1 MEEYEDMDDM
11 EFAEE
16 VDYEGAEEEEEE
28 EEDDEDE
35 EGYEY
40 AEGMAE
46 ENEEEEEEE
55 EEEEVGDY
63 DYEEEDRSAPIY
75 TVPPREIVAVEHPL
89 IIKNLENGIKTFG
102 RQPQWN
108 KILEGTEDECVPLFL
123 RIQDPTCEPILS
135 YNSITNNVLLKI
147 TVPKRTGRKRKR
159 GSQDPMTCDG
169 YPKSTTNNDEN
180 STSNIQSHSLNDK
193 PTSILRK
200 LRDNVGKYTVEAA
213 GAIEQ
218 SHRYRGLADYHQ
230 STSHAPFMS
239 HFEETA
245 FSANWG
251 KMREFKLGSD
261 KGWKPNEEII
271 PPPTFTHH
279 PLPFNW
285 GYRQNPLI
293 STEVDAETGETSIV
307 NRSKMP
313 KLEMQYVHCD
323 EEEDVPTKPHHAVP
337 DDPVLKDFVAALQQ
351 AMNERPIWTRR
362 ALQNRLVNEPGY
374 YLMKPALQYVGY
386 QFRSGP
392 WRDALIRY
400 GVDPR
405 KDPSCRIYQTIF
417 FKLYEEDERAPD
429 GQWKD
434 MRSQYTKSQVF
445 GTGDCPSHMFNGTS
459 LTLDGKV
466 WQICDITDPLLVP
479 LIQNAPMAKKY
490 DNNHDGYYNNGT
502 LAKIRAIMKTKLIAI
517 RSNKEIPE
525 NAFEVALSIPD
536 FVGGKDG
543 KKVHVPVPDM
553 RLTDEEIEQ
562 LREKGIIS
570 GMSGKG
576 VRHTDSRSK
585 RKQYRKG
592 GKAETKRAKQYGM
605 MKGPSTSKPKSSISV
620 PKHRKKKA
628 AKSDGKAVGPGV
640 NAVGAPGDISTEDA
654 IQMMDAWGGGEGEE
668 VEAEAEVEED
678 DEDDLEENSNEEEL
692 VEAELGSENDST
704 DSEDESEA
712 EKEKEMFIK
721 SYEARKVAAGFK

>member
-1 MEEYEDMDDM
+1 MEDYDDMDDF
-11 EFAEE
+11 EFEEE
-16 VDYEGAEEEEEE
+16 VDIEEEEEGE
-28 EEDDEDE
+28 GDE
-35 EGYEY
+35 E
-40 AEGMAE
+40 AEGIGMIE
-46 ENEEEEEEE
+46 ENEDED
-55 EEEEVGDY
+55 GDY
-63 DYEEEDRSAPIY
+63 DYDDEEEQSAPIY
-75 TVPPREIVAVEHPL
+75 TIPPREIVAVEHPL
-89 IIKNLENGIKTFG
+89 IVKNLENGIKTFG

-108 KILEGTEDECVPLFL
+108 KILEGTEDECIPLFL
-123 RIQDPTCEPILS
+123 RTKDPTCEPILS

-147 TVPKRTGRKRKR
+147 TVPKCTGRKRKR
-159 GSQDPMTCDG
+159 GSQDPYTDDG
-169 YPKSTTNNDEN
+169 RPASESTIGQNALGD
-180 STSNIQSHSLNDK
+180 IRSHSLNDK
-193 PTSILRK
+193 PASILRK

-218 SHRYRGLADYHQ
+218 SHRYRGLSDYHQ

-239 HFEETA
+239 HFKETA

-251 KMREFKLGSD
+251 KMREFKLGTD

-323 EEEDVPTKPHHAVP
+323 EDEDVPTKPFRAVP
-337 DDPVLKDFVAALQQ
+337 DDPVLKDFVTALQQ

-362 ALQNRLVNEPGY
+362 ALQNRLANEPGY

-434 MRSQYTKSQVF
+434 MRSQYTKHQVF

-479 LIQNAPMAKKY
+479 IIQTAPMAKAY

-517 RSNKEIPE
+517 RSNKVVPE
-525 NAFEVALSIPD
+525 NAFDVALSIPD
-536 FVGGKDG
+536 YVEGKDG

-553 RLTDEEIEQ
+553 RLTDEEIEK

-576 VRHTDSRSK
+576 VRHLDSRSK
-585 RKQYRKG
+585 RKKYRKG
-592 GKAETKRAKQYGM
+592 GGKLPTGTKRAKQYGM
-605 MKGPSTSKPKSSISV
+605 MKGPSTSKPKTSVSV
-620 PKHRKKKA
+620 PKPRTKDTA
-628 AKSDGKAVGPGV
+628 TSPDNDVTPDVTG
-640 NAVGAPGDISTEDA
+640 VGATGDISTEDTTK
-654 IQMMDAWGGGEGEE
+654 MMDDTWVDTVEGGGGEI
-668 VEAEAEVEED
+668 EAEVGEEG
-678 DEDDLEENSNEEEL
+678 DEEAEENGEEL
-692 VEAELGSENDST
+692 VEAELGSENEST
-704 DSEDESEA
+704 GSEDESEA

-721 SYEARKVAAGFK
+721 NYEARKVAGSNDH

>member
-1 MEEYEDMDDM
+1 MEDYEDMDDPDF
-11 EFAEE
+11 EEE
-16 VDYEGAEEEEEE
+16 VEVGEEDGEEYEEGEGMEAIEENDE
-28 EEDDEDE
+28 EED
-35 EGYEY
+35 
-40 AEGMAE
+40 
-46 ENEEEEEEE
+46 
-55 EEEEVGDY
+55 GDF
-63 DYEEEDRSAPIY
+63 DYEEEDQSAPVY
-75 TVPPREIVAVEHPL
+75 TIPPREIVAVEHPL
-89 IIKNLENGIKTFG
+89 IVKNLENGIKTFG

-108 KILEGTEDECVPLFL
+108 KILEGTEDECIPLFL
-123 RIQDPTCEPILS
+123 RIKDPTCEPILS

-159 GSQDPMTCDG
+159 GSQDPYTDDG
-169 YPKSTTNNDEN
+169 R
-180 STSNIQSHSLNDK
+180 STSQATSEKNSFGENQSHSLNDK
-193 PTSILRK
+193 PNSILRK

-218 SHRYRGLADYHQ
+218 SHRYRGLSDYHQ
-230 STSHAPFMS
+230 STSSATFMS
-239 HFEETA
+239 HFKETA

-251 KMREFKLGSD
+251 KMREFKLGTD

-323 EEEDVPTKPHHAVP
+323 EDEDVPTKPFRAVP
-337 DDPVLKDFVAALQQ
+337 DDPVLKDFVAALQL

-362 ALQNRLVNEPGY
+362 ALQNRLANEPGY

-434 MRSQYTKSQVF
+434 MRSQYTRHQVF

-466 WQICDITDPLLVP
+466 WQICDITDPLLAP
-479 LIQNAPMAKKY
+479 LIQNAPMAKQY

-517 RSNKEIPE
+517 RSKKVIPE
-525 NAFEVALSIPD
+525 NAFDVALSIPD
-536 FVGGKDG
+536 FVEGKDG

-553 RLTDEEIEQ
+553 RLTEEEIEK

-576 VRHTDSRSK
+576 VRHLDSRTK

-592 GKAETKRAKQYGM
+592 GKLPIKAKRAKQYGM
-605 MKGPSTSKPKSSISV
+605 MKGPSTSKPKASTTAAK
-620 PKHRKKKA
+620 PKKK
-628 AKSDGKAVGPGV
+628 KTPGPSDKGGDATPDIATVRV
-640 NAVGAPGDISTEDA
+640 QGDISTEDT
-654 IQMMDAWGGGEGEE
+654 IQMMDAEGEE
-668 VEAEAEVEED
+668 DEIEVDAEGEDDDEEAEE
-678 DEDDLEENSNEEEL
+678 NEEEEL
-692 VEAELGSENDST
+692 NDAELGSENEST

-721 SYEARKVAAGFK
+721 NYEARMGAGDGSSN

>member
-1 MEEYEDMDDM
+1 MEDYEDMEDI
-11 EFAEE
+11 EF
-16 VDYEGAEEEEEE
+16 
-28 EEDDEDE
+28 E
-35 EGYEY
+35 EGVDFE
-40 AEGMAE
+40 EG
-46 ENEEEEEEE
+46 EEEEEEE
-55 EEEEVGDY
+55 EEEGEDGEDQYAEGIAEENEGEAAGDY
-63 DYEEEDRSAPIY
+63 DYEEEEDPSAPVY
-75 TVPPREIVAVEHPL
+75 TIPPREIVAVEHPL

-108 KILEGTEDECVPLFL
+108 KILEGTEDECIPLFL
-123 RIQDPTCEPILS
+123 RIRDPTCEPILS

-159 GSQDPMTCDG
+159 GSQDPYTDDANAK
-169 YPKSTTNNDEN
+169 PTTNNGEN
-180 STSNIQSHSLNDK
+180 STRNIQSHSLNDK
-193 PTSILRK
+193 PISILRK
-200 LRDNVGKYTVEAA
+200 LRDNVGKYAVEAV

-239 HFEETA
+239 HFQETA

-251 KMREFKLGSD
+251 KMRQFKLGSG
-261 KGWKPNEEII
+261 KGWKPNEEIV

-323 EEEDVPTKPHHAVP
+323 EDEDVPTKAHRDVP

-466 WQICDITDPLLVP
+466 WQICDITDPLLAP
-479 LIQNAPMAKKY
+479 IIQNAPMAKKY

-525 NAFEVALSIPD
+525 NAFDVALSIPD
-536 FVGGKDG
+536 FVEGKDG

-562 LREKGIIS
+562 LRKKGIIS

-576 VRHTDSRSK
+576 VRHIDSRSK

-592 GKAETKRAKQYGM
+592 GKVENKRAKQYGM

-620 PKHRKKKA
+620 PKPRKKRA
-628 AKSDGKAVGPGV
+628 AKPDEKTATPDVST
-640 NAVGAPGDISTEDA
+640 VGAPADISTEDA
-654 IQMMDAWGGGEGEE
+654 IQMMDAWGEGEE
-668 VEAEAEVEED
+668 VEAEVEVGEDD
-678 DEDDLEENSNEEEL
+678 DEDLEENEEEL
-692 VEAELGSENDST
+692 VEAELGSENEST

-721 SYEARKVAAGFK
+721 NYEARKVAASSNDHQGSS

>member
-1 MEEYEDMDDM
+1 
-11 EFAEE
+11 
-16 VDYEGAEEEEEE
+16 
-28 EEDDEDE
+28 
-35 EGYEY
+35 
-40 AEGMAE
+40 
-46 ENEEEEEEE
+46 
-55 EEEEVGDY
+55 
-63 DYEEEDRSAPIY
+63 
-75 TVPPREIVAVEHPL
+75 
-89 IIKNLENGIKTFG
+89 
-102 RQPQWN
+102 
-108 KILEGTEDECVPLFL
+108 
-123 RIQDPTCEPILS
+123 
-135 YNSITNNVLLKI
+135 
-147 TVPKRTGRKRKR
+147 
-159 GSQDPMTCDG
+159 
-169 YPKSTTNNDEN
+169 
-180 STSNIQSHSLNDK
+180 
-193 PTSILRK
+193 
-200 LRDNVGKYTVEAA
+200 
-213 GAIEQ
+213 
-218 SHRYRGLADYHQ
+218 
-230 STSHAPFMS
+230 MS
-239 HFEETA
+239 HFQETA

-251 KMREFKLGSD
+251 KMREFKLGTD

-323 EEEDVPTKPHHAVP
+323 EDEDVPTKPYRAVP

-362 ALQNRLVNEPGY
+362 ALQNRLANEPGY

-434 MRSQYTKSQVF
+434 MRSQYTKHQVF

-466 WQICDITDPLLVP
+466 WQICDITDPLLAP
-479 LIQNAPMAKKY
+479 IIQNAPMAKAY

-517 RSNKEIPE
+517 RSNKVVPE
-525 NAFEVALSIPD
+525 NAFDVALSIPD
-536 FVGGKDG
+536 FVEGKDG
-543 KKVHVPVPDM
+543 RKVHVPVPDM
-553 RLTDEEIEQ
+553 RLTDEEIEK

-576 VRHTDSRSK
+576 VRHLDSRSK
-585 RKQYRKG
+585 RKKYRKG
-592 GKAETKRAKQYGM
+592 GKLPTGTKRAKQYGM

-620 PKHRKKKA
+620 PKPRKKKTA
-628 AKSDGKAVGPGV
+628 TSPNKDVTPDV
-640 NAVGAPGDISTEDA
+640 TAVGAPGDISTED
-654 IQMMDAWGGGEGEE
+654 IMKMMDDAWVDAVEEGGEEI
-668 VEAEAEVEED
+668 EAEVEEEG
-678 DEDDLEENSNEEEL
+678 DEEAEENGEEL
-692 VEAELGSENDST
+692 VEAELGSENEST
-704 DSEDESEA
+704 GSEDESEA

-721 SYEARKVAAGFK
+721 NYEARKVAGSNDH

>member
-1 MEEYEDMDDM
+1 MDDYDDM
-11 EFAEE
+11 EFEE
-16 VDYEGAEEEEEE
+16 EIDYEEGGEEEDDEEEEEE
-28 EEDDEDE
+28 GEVGEI
-35 EGYEY
+35 
-40 AEGMAE
+40 E
-46 ENEEEEEEE
+46 ENEEEED
-55 EEEEVGDY
+55 GDY
-63 DYEEEDRSAPIY
+63 DYDEEEDPSAPIY
-75 TVPPREIVAVEHPL
+75 TIPPREVVAVEHPL

-108 KILEGTEDECVPLFL
+108 KILEGTEDECIPLFL
-123 RIQDPTCEPILS
+123 RIRDPTCEPILS

-159 GSQDPMTCDG
+159 GSQDPYTDG
-169 YPKSTTNNDEN
+169 GHPASTTTSVQD
-180 STSNIQSHSLNDK
+180 SMSNIQSHSLNDK

-200 LRDNVGKYTVEAA
+200 LRDNVGKYTVEAV

-218 SHRYRGLADYHQ
+218 SHRYRG
-230 STSHAPFMS
+230 
-239 HFEETA
+239 
-245 FSANWG
+245 G
-251 KMREFKLGSD
+251 KMREFKLAND
-261 KGWKPNEEII
+261 KGWKPNEEIV

-323 EEEDVPTKPHHAVP
+323 EDEDVPTKPHRAVP

-405 KDPSCRIYQTIF
+405 GDPACRIYQTIF

-434 MRSQYTKSQVF
+434 IRSQYTKHQVF

-466 WQICDITDPLLVP
+466 WQICDITDPLLAP
-479 LIQNAPMAKKY
+479 LIQNAPMAKAY

-525 NAFEVALSIPD
+525 NAFDVALSIPD
-536 FVGGKDG
+536 FVEGKNG
-543 KKVHVPVPDM
+543 RKVHVPVPDM
-553 RLTDEEIEQ
+553 RLTDEEIEK

-576 VRHTDSRSK
+576 VRHIDSRSK

-592 GKAETKRAKQYGM
+592 GKKAETKRAKEYGM
-605 MKGPSTSKPKSSISV
+605 MKGPSNSKPKASISV
-620 PKHRKKKA
+620 PKPRKKKISP
-628 AKSDGKAVGPGV
+628 SDDKDVTPDVSVVRGPADVSG
-640 NAVGAPGDISTEDA
+640 EDA
-654 IQMMDAWGGGEGEE
+654 IKMTDALGEEEE
-668 VEAEAEVEED
+668 VEAEVEMEED
-678 DEDDLEENSNEEEL
+678 YDEDAEENEEEEEL
-692 VEAELGSENDST
+692 VEGELGSENEST
-704 DSEDESEA
+704 DSEEESEA

-721 SYEARKVAAGFK
+721 NYEARKVAAGSNENQPSS

>member
-1 MEEYEDMDDM
+1 
-11 EFAEE
+11 
-16 VDYEGAEEEEEE
+16 
-28 EEDDEDE
+28 
-35 EGYEY
+35 
-40 AEGMAE
+40 
-46 ENEEEEEEE
+46 
-55 EEEEVGDY
+55 
-63 DYEEEDRSAPIY
+63 
-75 TVPPREIVAVEHPL
+75 
-89 IIKNLENGIKTFG
+89 
-102 RQPQWN
+102 
-108 KILEGTEDECVPLFL
+108 
-123 RIQDPTCEPILS
+123 
-135 YNSITNNVLLKI
+135 
-147 TVPKRTGRKRKR
+147 
-159 GSQDPMTCDG
+159 
-169 YPKSTTNNDEN
+169 
-180 STSNIQSHSLNDK
+180 
-193 PTSILRK
+193 
-200 LRDNVGKYTVEAA
+200 
-213 GAIEQ
+213 
-218 SHRYRGLADYHQ
+218 
-230 STSHAPFMS
+230 
-239 HFEETA
+239 
-245 FSANWG
+245 
-251 KMREFKLGSD
+251 MREFKLGSD
-261 KGWKPNEEII
+261 KGWKPNEEIV

-323 EEEDVPTKPHHAVP
+323 EDEDVPTKAHRPVP

-466 WQICDITDPLLVP
+466 WQICDITDPLLTP
-479 LIQNAPMAKKY
+479 IIQNAPMARKY

-525 NAFEVALSIPD
+525 NAFDVALSIPD
-536 FVGGKDG
+536 FVEGKDG

-562 LREKGIIS
+562 LRKKGIIS

-576 VRHTDSRSK
+576 VRHIDSRSK

-592 GKAETKRAKQYGM
+592 GKVENKRAKQYGM
-605 MKGPSTSKPKSSISV
+605 MKGPSTSKPKASISV
-620 PKHRKKKA
+620 PKPRKKRA
-628 AKSDGKAVGPGV
+628 AKSDKKTATPGV
-640 NAVGAPGDISTEDA
+640 RTGGAPADISTEDA
-654 IQMMDAWGGGEGEE
+654 IQMMDAWGEGEGEE
-668 VEAEAEVEED
+668 EAEAEVEVEGYD
-678 DEDDLEENSNEEEL
+678 DVDLEENEEEL
-692 VEAELGSENDST
+692 VEAELGSENEST

-721 SYEARKVAAGFK
+721 NYEARKVAASSNDHQGSS

>member
-1 MEEYEDMDDM
+1 MKERQREIMTTKKKKKTRLPQ
-11 EFAEE
+11 
-16 VDYEGAEEEEEE
+16 V
-28 EEDDEDE
+28 
-35 EGYEY
+35 
-40 AEGMAE
+40 
-46 ENEEEEEEE
+46 
-55 EEEEVGDY
+55 
-63 DYEEEDRSAPIY
+63 Y
-75 TVPPREIVAVEHPL
+75 TIPPREIVAVEHPL

-108 KILEGTEDECVPLFL
+108 KILEGTEDECIPLFL
-123 RIQDPTCEPILS
+123 RIRDPTCEPILS

-159 GSQDPMTCDG
+159 GSQDPYTDDADA
-169 YPKSTTNNDEN
+169 KSTTNNGEN

-200 LRDNVGKYTVEAA
+200 LRDNVGKYTVEAV

-239 HFEETA
+239 HFQETA

-251 KMREFKLGSD
+251 KMREFKLGS
-261 KGWKPNEEII
+261 
-271 PPPTFTHH
+271 
-279 PLPFNW
+279 
-285 GYRQNPLI
+285 
-293 STEVDAETGETSIV
+293 VDAETGETSIV

-323 EEEDVPTKPHHAVP
+323 EDEDVPTKAHRAVP
-337 DDPVLKDFVAALQQ
+337 DDPILKDFVAALQQ

-434 MRSQYTKSQVF
+434 
-445 GTGDCPSHMFNGTS
+445 
-459 LTLDGKV
+459 
-466 WQICDITDPLLVP
+466 ICEVNTQNPKFSVQEIAHHIYPLLAP
-479 LIQNAPMAKKY
+479 IIQNAPWHGQKKY

-525 NAFEVALSIPD
+525 NAFDVALSIPD
-536 FVGGKDG
+536 FVEGEGWKRNYTYLLG
-543 KKVHVPVPDM
+543 
-553 RLTDEEIEQ
+553 R
-562 LREKGIIS
+562 RE
-570 GMSGKG
+570 
-576 VRHTDSRSK
+576 
-585 RKQYRKG
+585 
-592 GKAETKRAKQYGM
+592 
-605 MKGPSTSKPKSSISV
+605 
-620 PKHRKKKA
+620 A
-628 AKSDGKAVGPGV
+628 AKPDEKTATP
-640 NAVGAPGDISTEDA
+640 D
-654 IQMMDAWGGGEGEE
+654 MMDAWGEGEE
-668 VEAEAEVEED
+668 EAEAEVEVEED
-678 DEDDLEENSNEEEL
+678 DEDLERERGRISRSRIGIGE
-692 VEAELGSENDST
+692 
-704 DSEDESEA
+704 
-712 EKEKEMFIK
+712 
-721 SYEARKVAAGFK
+721 

>member
-1 MEEYEDMDDM
+1 MEEYEDLNGM
-11 EFAEE
+11 ESEDE
-16 VDYEGAEEEEEE
+16 VYEEEGEE
-28 EEDDEDE
+28 EEDQDQDQDEDE
-35 EGYEY
+35 E
-40 AEGMAE
+40 AEGMEMIE
-46 ENEEEEEEE
+46 ENDEEEGE
-55 EEEEVGDY
+55 DF
-63 DYEEEDRSAPIY
+63 DYEEEEDLSAPVY
-75 TVPPREIVAVEHPL
+75 TIPPREIVAVEHPL

-108 KILEGTEDECVPLFL
+108 KILEGTEDECIPLFL

-159 GSQDPMTCDG
+159 GSQDPYTDDG
-169 YPKSTTNNDEN
+169 HPVSEVTHCQN
-180 STSNIQSHSLNDK
+180 SMSDIQSHSLNDK

-218 SHRYRGLADYHQ
+218 SHRYRG
-230 STSHAPFMS
+230 
-239 HFEETA
+239 
-245 FSANWG
+245 G

-261 KGWKPNEEII
+261 KGWKPNEEIL

-293 STEVDAETGETSIV
+293 STEVDAETGETNIV

-323 EEEDVPTKPHHAVP
+323 EDEDVPAKAHRAVP

-405 KDPSCRIYQTIF
+405 RDPSCRIYQTIF

-434 MRSQYTKSQVF
+434 MRSQYTRHQVY
-445 GTGDCPSHMFNGTS
+445 GTGDAPSHMFNGTS

-466 WQICDITDPLLVP
+466 WQICDITDPLLIP
-479 LIQNAPMAKKY
+479 MIQNAPMAKAY

-517 RSNKEIPE
+517 RSNKVIPD
-525 NAFEVALSIPD
+525 NAFDVALSIPD
-536 FVGGKDG
+536 FVEGKNG
-543 KKVHVPVPDM
+543 RKVHVPVPDM
-553 RLTDEEIEQ
+553 RLTDEEIEK

-570 GMSGKG
+570 GMTGKG
-576 VRHTDSRSK
+576 VRHIDSRSK

-592 GKAETKRAKQYGM
+592 GKVENKRAKQYGM
-605 MKGPSTSKPKSSISV
+605 MKGPSTSKTKASASTPK
-620 PKHRKKKA
+620 PRKKKA
-628 AKSDGKAVGPGV
+628 STSNDKGATPDVSTVGV
-640 NAVGAPGDISTEDA
+640 PGDISTEDA
-654 IQMMDAWGGGEGEE
+654 IKMMDAWGEEAEE
-668 VEAEAEVEED
+668 VEAEVEVEED
-678 DEDDLEENSNEEEL
+678 DDEDAEENAEEL
-692 VEAELGSENDST
+692 VEAELGSENEST
-704 DSEDESEA
+704 GSEDESEA
-712 EKEKEMFIK
+712 EKERERFIK
-721 SYEARKVAAGFK
+721 DYEARKMAAAGSNDHRPYS